1 MHKTIEISCKIA
13 MHNYENDPSK
23 KVSSHYG
30 EAVVL
35 PTHCVNL
42 QILQNAFTKLTCKA
56 IRRSCKNFLGV
67 KLSCRFALNM
77 YKNWRQVH
85 DRHFLRVKKHS
96 EAT

>member
-1 MHKTIEISCKIA
+1 MRK
-13 MHNYENDPSK
+13 NENDPSK
-23 KVSSHYG
+23 IVLSQYG

-56 IRRSCKNFLGV
+56 IRRSCTNFLGV

-77 YKNWRQVH
+77 YKNWRH
-85 DRHFLRVKKHS
+85 RS
-96 EAT
+96 